1 MQYALNHLL
10 LQSLSLWLIKLDS
23 LVGMGGTWRSP
34 LSCRNRDCDRRKGE
48 MSHSVVFCAESWAHK
63 SLASAEIG
71 NSGRTKMNCLWAPM
85 SCLNACCNK
94 ITISTAPKPQEEHP
108 TNCWS
113 GRPQCKIFRNLPLH
127 ATNTAKQVSQLFAAY
142 HGVKWK
148 WTRCNI
154 HLAPTFLIIWWHG
167 NLKAKNG
174 LVQLGRSC
182 VVHHFHSFLI
192 QRKVSSYVF
201 SLFQLLRP
209 SFSTE
214 E

>member
-1 MQYALNHLL
+1 
-10 LQSLSLWLIKLDS
+10 
-23 LVGMGGTWRSP
+23 
-34 LSCRNRDCDRRKGE
+34 
-48 MSHSVVFCAESWAHK
+48 
-63 SLASAEIG
+63 
-71 NSGRTKMNCLWAPM
+71 MNCLWAPM

-108 TNCWS
+108 TNCRS

-154 HLAPTFLIIWWHG
+154 HLAPTFLSIWWHG

-182 VVHHFHSFLI
+182 VVHHFHSFFLEEGLVI
-192 QRKVSSYVF
+192 CVF
-201 SLFQLLRP
+201 PFPTSP
-209 SFSTE
+209 SFIFHRRIDQSYLIPWMKNCYICKGFVCTLIE
-214 E
+214 ILEPVTLLFFLENGIALRWHTT